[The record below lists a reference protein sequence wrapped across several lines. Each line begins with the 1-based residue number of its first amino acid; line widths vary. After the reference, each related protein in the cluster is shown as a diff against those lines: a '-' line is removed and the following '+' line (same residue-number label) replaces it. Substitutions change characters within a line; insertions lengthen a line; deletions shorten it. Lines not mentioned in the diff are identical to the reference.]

1 MLEKEREHIIRILT
15 RAKTAFEK
23 RDTIKLASLSNQTI
37 HTASIYKDIDAI
49 IVAVTI
55 YALSKLIERERYR
68 DYNEWPTFFNLTIKN
83 LGKAAQNLRQDKIKE
98 FRNNLVEIRKSANKF
113 SSHLKKYIQDVF
125 EKAAIS
131 KASRLYE
138 HGVSFSETV
147 DLLGISQFELSEY
160 VGRTG
165 IGDVDISITM
175 PIKERINF
183 TKKLFGK

>member
-1 MLEKEREHIIRILT
+1 MIEKERDHIIRLLT
-15 RAKTAFEK
+15 RAQKAFEK
-23 RDTIKLASLSNQTI
+23 RDTIKLKNLSNQTV
-37 HTASIYKDIDAI
+37 HTASIYKDVDAI

-68 DYNEWPTFFNLTIKN
+68 DYKEWPIFFNLTIKN
-83 LGKAAQNLRQDKIKE
+83 LGKAAQYLRQNKKKE
-98 FRNNLVEIRKSANKF
+98 FRTSLVEIRKAANKF
-113 SSHLKKYIQDVF
+113 SSNLKKYIQDVF

-138 HGVSFSETV
+138 HGLSMTETTE
-147 DLLGISQFELSEY
+147 LLGISQFELSEY

-165 IGDVDISITM
+165 ISDVNLSVTS

-183 TKKLFGK
+183 AKKLFAK